1 MLTKYEEIKMNTE
14 FGKWLK
20 TLRISLG
27 IKLYDMSVTMGISP
41 AFISSIET
49 GKKNI
54 PVDFVDR
61 IKKYYALTEE
71 QDKSLQEAVKLTREE
86 ELKKKKSV
94 QIKVNTSSSDVQ
106 NLVYSF
112 ARQANSLTEEQK
124 AEINKILQRG
134 EGFDD

>member
-1 MLTKYEEIKMNTE
+1 MNTE